1 MKILDL
7 LSADRNNQAA
17 CDNQQAPNNNGNRGF
32 FCEGEPSNR
41 LGNEEENRYVNAQ
54 QTPELPRWRLAG
66 NVTIRSS
73 DEKPVLT
80 KPPPPALAVSRA

>member
-17 CDNQQAPNNNGNRGF
+17 CDNQQAVNNNGNRGF

-41 LGNEEENRYVNAQ
+41 LDYEEENRYVNA
-54 QTPELPRWRLAG
+54 
-66 NVTIRSS
+66 
-73 DEKPVLT
+73 
-80 KPPPPALAVSRA
+80 